1 MQNVF
6 TIDADIKLKMLI
18 NEPTVV
24 QNDAIRFVINVFDNG
39 KPLDLSSVETVS
51 LASVRLDRQTV
62 VTPGTKIGENTV
74 QFDLGT
80 EETKF
85 PGRVEATA
93 QFYDSEGRVST
104 ISFSYRVVKDPTG
117 DGYIPSEREQTLI
130 ETVLNDGPLVIQ
142 QAQDAAAYATTQGNY
157 AKQVAN
163 ENKTRW
169 LNPVATF
176 ADIATTYPNPQHG
189 DTVQT
194 TSDGKIYRY
203 ENGQWNWTQA
213 YTDTAL
219 ADAQN
224 KIEILNEFKAKKENV
239 FEQTDYVETLRR
251 YANFNKM
258 QIKKIDNNNSIEV
271 SCLNDTRHITFAF
284 LNLGFDDYITQSY
297 VYTGGYTKALQ
308 PYVKKMYADLTRT
321 GTYVDATDT
330 INGYT
335 EQVGATWEVTV
346 TVAKD
351 GDSISLNT
359 HANNR
364 GGMWR
369 VTLNNDP
376 STAVDVSTW
385 SATSTKKK
393 TELYSNLKKGTYV
406 VKGEFIG
413 EDPQNPP
420 STSPARG
427 WLNSTN
433 YPVVTVDEIFADI
446 SKDYTLNT
454 PSNKDFAFYIKPL
467 GGTQQEFVPYHG
479 TPTAFKASDLVYK
492 DGDKVIDVASMANG
506 EYKSVDSFCL
516 SQHIYGRHPESG
528 STNLIEVWTNQLITK
543 EGMYKVDGKMK
554 VLQPITISN
563 SYVIMGVAKGD
574 LFTLCV
580 SSFGNSY
587 PHSPE
592 MYGQITYL
600 SEERDFAKS
609 YCFLSSQ
616 QKNFAIAFRYNNI
629 KETLRQFQ
637 SGKDTDPTKMAYLQH
652 RDQHILK
659 LYNRLWNTADLNPG
673 YTLRFSGDYIYAVV
687 ENVYDLLS

>member
-1 MQNVF
+1 M
-6 TIDADIKLKMLI
+6 
-18 NEPTVV
+18 P
-24 QNDAIRFVINVFDNG
+24 RY
-39 KPLDLSSVETVS
+39 PY
-51 LASVRLDRQTV
+51 R
-62 VTPGTKIGENTV
+62 
-74 QFDLGT
+74 DLGT
-80 EETKF
+80 KLNRDF
-85 PGRVEATA
+85 RNNLNANFDDIEADVREL
-93 QFYDSEGRVST
+93 YDGVDDLDTRIDNIVADAGNSNTEIVDAR
-104 ISFSYRVVKDPTG
+104 
-117 DGYIPSEREQTLI
+117 
-130 ETVLNDGPLVIQ
+130 NDSV
-142 QAQDAAAYATTQGNY
+142 NN
-157 AKQVAN
+157 V
-163 ENKTRW
+163 
-169 LNPVATF
+169 
-176 ADIATTYPNPQHG
+176 TYPTLK
-189 DTVQT
+189 DRLDD
-194 TSDGKIYRY
+194 TSDKI
-203 ENGQWNWTQA
+203 G
-213 YTDTAL
+213 
-219 ADAQN
+219 
-224 KIEILNEFKAKKENV
+224 ILNEFKAKKENV
-239 FEQTDYVETLRR
+239 FEQTDYVEVLRR

-258 QIKKIDNNNSIEV
+258 QIKKIDNNNSVEV

-308 PYVKKMYADLTRT
+308 AYVEKNYNDLTRT

-335 EQVGATWEVTV
+335 EQVGATWEVSV
-346 TVAKD
+346 TVAKN

-359 HANNR
+359 NANNR
-364 GGMWR
+364 GGVWR

-376 STAVDVSTW
+376 STAIDVSTW
-385 SATSTKKK
+385 SATTTKKK
-393 TELYSNLKKGTYV
+393 TELYSNLEKGTYV
-406 VKGEFIG
+406 VRGEFIG

-420 STSPARG
+420 SISPARG

-446 SKDYTLNT
+446 FKDYTLNT

-467 GGTQQEFVPYHG
+467 GGRQHEFVPYHG
-479 TPTAFKASDLVYK
+479 TPTAFKATDPVYK
-492 DGDKVIDVASMANG
+492 DGDKIIDVASMANG
-506 EYKSVDSFCL
+506 EYKSIDSFCL

-554 VLQPITISN
+554 VLQPITINN

-587 PHSPE
+587 PHSSE
-592 MYGQITYL
+592 MYGQTTYL
-600 SEERDFAKS
+600 AEERDFAKS

-637 SGKDTDPTKMAYLQH
+637 SGKDTDPTRMAYLQH

-659 LYNRLWNTADLNPG
+659 LYNRLWNTADLSPG